1 MGNATFTRSTGK
13 RPQRVS
19 LGRRQVSGEV
29 TFAASYATG
38 GDTLVMTTVPFDH
51 VTDIVVEGGAA
62 AADTDGYQ
70 VKLGGTVTAPKVLL
84 YNSSG
89 QVANA
94 SDNSGVTVQ
103 VRLVGY

>member
-1 MGNATFTRSTGK
+1 MGTATFTRSTGV

-19 LGRRQVSGEV
+19 LGRRHVSGTI
-29 TFAASYATG
+29 TFAASYATS
-38 GDTLVMTTVPFDH
+38 GDTLDMTTVPFDH
-51 VTDIVVEGGAA
+51 VTDIVVEGGAGA
-62 AADTDGYQ
+62 TDTDGYQ
-70 VKLGGTVTAPKVLL
+70 VKLGGTTIAPKVLL

-94 SDNSGVTVQ
+94 SDNSGVSVQ